1 MEMNIKKAAMIII
14 GVSVSLT
21 ISVLAVIGVYTWD
34 PTIMGLP
41 PHPVDTTKVVNLP
54 APPKPVESVKTVE
67 ITENQFKQMED
78 ELIAK
83 NRVVHSKDSLA
94 KSNKKLQDSI
104 KKLLEISKHYNDSIQ
119 SVHKYLDSTKL
130 AKSSLN
136 DSLTKL
142 AKKIKKD
149 SIKILLKQNKID
161 NLQDYLVAKADSSET
176 ENFKVFAKMYDA
188 TNPADVAKIL
198 EQIDERD
205 AAIILKLMQKKKAGK
220 VLESMTPES
229 AAAILLLGS
238 DK

>member
-1 MEMNIKKAAMIII
+1 MDMDIKKAAMIII
-14 GVSVSLT
+14 GISLSLT
-21 ISVLAVIGVYTWD
+21 FTILAIIGVYTYD

-41 PHPVDTTKVVNLP
+41 PHPEDTTKVVVLP
-54 APPKPVESVKTVE
+54 PPPKPVETVKTVE
-67 ITENQFKQMED
+67 ITEEQFRKMEE

-83 NRVVHSKDSLA
+83 SRIISSKDSLA
-94 KSNKKLQDSI
+94 QANKKLQDSI
-104 KKLLEISKHYNDSIQ
+104 KSLLAISKQYNDSIKAVQ
-119 SVHKYLDSTKL
+119 KYLDSTKI
-130 AKSSLN
+130 AKSGLS
-136 DSLTKL
+136 DSLKQL
-142 AKKIKKD
+142 AQRIKKD
-149 SIKILLKQNKID
+149 SIKILLKQNKIE

-176 ENFKVFAKMYDA
+176 ENFTVFAKMYNA

-238 DK
+238 E